1 MTDLN
6 EASLKAE
13 RDAAE
18 FEKLLEQLDR
28 MARDKTPPKRDP
40 EKDKDVDGHR

>member
-1 MTDLN
+1 MTDPD

-18 FEKLLEQLDR
+18 FEQLLEQLDR
-28 MARDKTPPKRDP
+28 MGRDKTPAEDETGR
-40 EKDKDVDGHR
+40 DVDGHS